1 MRQRLPI
8 VEGEFGTSQSCWQPQ
23 GQSSRPSILDNI
35 SDALCGQI
43 AIANPHT
50 CSRAQCHNRALE
62 RRSRYQ
68 PRGLLNVTGGFV
80 QVRTGQTRI
89 APRSPK
95 KLNVSTAAMHPSLP
109 KRVNLDQ
116 VTRFC
121 LPFNF
126 RFAPKAT
133 VSDRSAACRDRPKAT
148 IVHFEIRLRYC

>member
-1 MRQRLPI
+1 MRTR
-8 VEGEFGTSQSCWQPQ
+8 
-23 GQSSRPSILDNI
+23 
-35 SDALCGQI
+35 
-43 AIANPHT
+43 
-50 CSRAQCHNRALE
+50 
-62 RRSRYQ
+62 
-68 PRGLLNVTGGFV
+68 
-80 QVRTGQTRI
+80 QTRI

-133 VSDRSAACRDRPKAT
+133 VSDRSAACRDRPLNETARA
-148 IVHFEIRLRYC
+148 VERYAQGGGWG